1 MNNEELTKK
10 VIEMDEK
17 LIRQGEQ
24 IKTAFNQIDD
34 VRMLSDS
41 VHKLATATEVMAT
54 AQKTIEKKVDRV
66 AGELEEIKEKPAK
79 NWESA
84 VRLVFELV
92 LAAVVGWVLVKMGLG

>member
-1 MNNEELTKK
+1 MTNEELTKK

-17 LIRQGEQ
+17 LIRHGEQ

-66 AGELEEIKEKPAK
+66 AGELEEIKEKPAR
-79 NWESA
+79 NWENA
-84 VRLVFELV
+84 VRLVFELA

>member
-1 MNNEELTKK
+1 MTNEELTRK

-24 IKTAFNQIDD
+24 IRTAFKQIED
-34 VRMLSDS
+34 VRALSDS
-41 VHKLATATEVMAT
+41 VHKLAMATEVMANE
-54 AQKTIEKKVDRV
+54 QKAIGKKVDRV

-92 LAAVVGWVLVKMGLG
+92 LAAVVGWVLVQTGLK

>member
-1 MNNEELTKK
+1 MTTEELTKK
-10 VIEMDEK
+10 VIEIDEK

-24 IKTAFNQIDD
+24 IKSAFTQIED
-34 VRMLSDS
+34 VKTLSAS

-54 AQKTIEKKVDRV
+54 AQKAVEKKVDRV
-66 AGELEEIKEKPAK
+66 AGELEEIKEKPAR

-92 LAAVVGWVLVKMGLG
+92 LAAVVGWVLVQTGIK